1 MADYTCTCDNGFT
14 GTNCEVDIDDC
25 EDVDCNNG
33 TCQDGN
39 PGYTCACES
48 GYIGDHCEEGNN
60 CISYVNLFK
69 Y

>member
-1 MADYTCTCDNGFT
+1 MANYTCTCDNGFT
-14 GTNCEVDIDDC
+14 GRNCEVDIDDC
-25 EDVDCNNG
+25 EGVDCNNG
-33 TCQDGN
+33 TCQDGT

-69 Y
+69 L